1 MFSQSVIANMN
12 MLSTSIN
19 EYFPGRVANVTRS
32 AEIAKVLLVEI
43 LRAQFR
49 VGERLPSERDLA
61 ARFKAGRGAVRE
73 ALSQIEQLRLIEI
86 NPGGARVKSLRDSS
100 IAVLGPLLAL
110 DECPNAQLVDQFLET
125 FSVLTQLSGRRAI
138 AAMSADQQNDLVK
151 RLEIM
156 VDSFTAGE
164 LGHEELHGF
173 LESLG
178 EISNN
183 LVVRLIGNDL
193 RTQLFERMIFE
204 GRETT
209 PKKDY
214 HLRLLK
220 GMKDAI
226 ENSDENLLS
235 KSLENYFAE
244 LRVGV
249 FQLLDS
255 QAVGRNEMR

>member
-1 MFSQSVIANMN
+1 MN
-12 MLSTSIN
+12 NLSTSMN
-19 EYFPGRVANVTRS
+19 ESFSGRVANTTRS

-43 LRAQFR
+43 LRGQFR

-61 ARFKAGRGAVRE
+61 ARFQSGRGAVRE
-73 ALSQIEQLRLIEI
+73 ALSQIEQLRLIVI
-86 NPGGARVKSLRDSS
+86 NPGGARIKSVRDSS

-110 DECPNAQLVDQFLET
+110 DENPNAMLVDQFLET

-138 AAMSADQQNDLVK
+138 VAMSVDQQHALTK
-151 RLEIM
+151 RLEVMIT
-156 VDSFTAGE
+156 SFTSSA
-164 LGHEELHGF
+164 LIHDELHAF

-193 RTQLFERMIFE
+193 KTQLFERMIFE
-204 GRETT
+204 RRKNDLDKG
-209 PKKDY
+209 P

-220 GMKDAI
+220 GMKDGI
-226 ENSDENLLS
+226 EKRNGDLLS
-235 KSLENYFAE
+235 KALEEYFEE

-255 QAVGRNEMR
+255 EGDGKSKLL